1 MSAEPAV
8 EWLEPLDWIETDE
21 LPPEIKEISELGFAA
36 WLRLLARLRSAAN
49 RDSSDTPTSHEAS
62 RPSDPTV

>member
-21 LPPEIKEISELGFAA
+21 LPPEIREISELAFAA
-36 WLRLLARLRSAAN
+36 WLRLVARLRNTAKP
-49 RDSSDTPTSHEAS
+49 DSSE
-62 RPSDPTV
+62 V